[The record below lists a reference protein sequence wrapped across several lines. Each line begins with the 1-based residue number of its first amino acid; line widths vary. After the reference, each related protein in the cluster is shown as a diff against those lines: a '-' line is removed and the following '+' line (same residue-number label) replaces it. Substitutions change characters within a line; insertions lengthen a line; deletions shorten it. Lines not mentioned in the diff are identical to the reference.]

1 MMYMGYKPNLH
12 DLYVMQMEKDV
23 TSNGGTSTAFQ
34 TDMRD
39 YAQITFLMNVDLTQF
54 RNEM

>member
-1 MMYMGYKPNLH
+1 MGYKPNLH
-12 DLYVMQMEKDV
+12 DIYAMQMEKDV